1 MQVTSL
7 FLELVVTGLNR
18 SVGIS
23 LPENRPTRNNLLN
36 IIENIWVIVLMLS
49 TSYDVE
55 GLHFLRYTI
64 TLFFLKATASR
75 RPTRIVYV
83 NLICVLPLSQLI
95 IVWRASGP
103 ASVDVVLNGNHL

>member
-49 TSYDVE
+49 TSYKVE
-55 GLHFLRYTI
+55 RAPFSTLYYNSFLPKGDGVGQPV
-64 TLFFLKATASR
+64 LSM
-75 RPTRIVYV
+75 
-83 NLICVLPLSQLI
+83 LI
-95 IVWRASGP
+95 
-103 ASVDVVLNGNHL
+103 